1 MVKSY
6 KLPCYMML
14 NLKKV
19 TRMVKSYK
27 LPCYIML
34 N

>member
-1 MVKSY
+1 MVKRY
-6 KLPCYMML
+6 KLPCYSVKL
-14 NLKKV
+14 NQV

-27 LPCYIML
+27 LPRYIVL

>member
-1 MVKSY
+1 MVKRY
-6 KLPCYMML
+6 KLPCYSVK
-14 NLKKV
+14 LKQV
-19 TRMVKSYK
+19 TRMVKSFK